1 MLLSY
6 LVCVRHL
13 TTSRSSQSWL
23 KATCVGWSWK
33 SLQTKIKTKKLATVL
48 NLSLT
53 FIKIKKKS
61 AECQFNIWGSAEV
74 WTKWSETK
82 KSCKNCIFFCTR
94 FVHAYLVLLVPRKSY
109 HQHYYLDRRCHSV
122 FEMQKR
128 KVQPSSSQNTL
139 EITLSW
145 QGSFKERQTS
155 LNLLSSYCWLS
166 SVISFS
172 LSPQMQ

>member
-48 NLSLT
+48 NLEQSDRRPNNPVN
-53 FIKIKKKS
+53 KHVQSMYKK
-61 AECQFNIWGSAEV
+61 N
-74 WTKWSETK
+74 
-82 KSCKNCIFFCTR
+82 IFFSTC

-122 FEMQKR
+122 SEMQKR
-128 KVQPSSSQNTL
+128 KIQPSSSQNTL

-155 LNLLSSYCWLS
+155 LNLLSSFCWLS

-172 LSPQMQ
+172 LPPQMQ